1 MSRQALSQPSPRG
14 RRSKKTPTEVCAT
27 EKMSTAVNIPPQF
40 EVIDRPL
47 DTQMTISMG
56 PQHPSTHG
64 VLRLELVLDGEMV
77 VRAIPDIGYLHT
89 GMEKLFEYKKYQQGI
104 VITDRMDYLNP
115 LGNNLAY
122 VMAVEKLLQIEIPER
137 AQTIRVLM
145 CELQRIASHLVWL
158 GTHALDLGA
167 MTVFFYTFREREKIL
182 NLIEAASGGRL
193 TPSYFRI
200 GGLMMD
206 LPSGF
211 ERRVKQFLDGFPKA
225 LDDFKKLITGNRIFQ
240 KRTQGVG
247 FISGEDAID
256 WGLSGPSLRGSGVA
270 LDIRRANPYTGY
282 EKYDFEIVTEP
293 DGDVWARY
301 LVRMREMKES
311 QKIVTQALSRLKPGP
326 VKADAPKVVLP
337 GSRGDEDAHG
347 CSDSSLPD
355 RGRRI
360 RCAGWRS
367 LPADRRFEGRT
378 RRLHKVHRRTKAGAG
393 AFSRAEFCESVGAA
407 AHVARRD
414 DRRHRRDYRIAGYC
428 AGRNRQMICHRD
440 TEKMATDKHG
450 LAQIRNPEI
459 GVYLCSS
466 VADSRV
472 IGISVAILKG

>member
-1 MSRQALSQPSPRG
+1 
-14 RRSKKTPTEVCAT
+14 
-27 EKMSTAVNIPPQF
+27 MSTTTRNLPPQF
-40 EVIDRPL
+40 EVVDRPL

-64 VLRLELVLDGEMV
+64 VLRLELILDGEMV
-77 VRAIPDIGYLHT
+77 VKATPDIGYLHT

-122 VMAVEKLLQIEIPER
+122 VMAAEKLLGLEIPER

-158 GTHALDLGA
+158 GTHALDIGA
-167 MTVFFYTFREREKIL
+167 MTVFFYCFREREKIL

-211 ERRVKQFLDGFPKA
+211 ERRVKQFQ
-225 LDDFKKLITGNRIFQ
+225 DDFLHALGEFHKLVTGNRIFQ
-240 KRTQGVG
+240 KRTQNVG
-247 FISGEDAID
+247 YISAEDAID

-270 LDIRRANPYTGY
+270 LDIRRANPYTSY
-282 EKYDFEIVTEP
+282 EKYDFEIITES

-311 QKIVTQALSRLKPGP
+311 HKIVEQALSRLAPGP

-337 GSRGDEDAHG
+337 
-347 CSDSSLPD
+347 D
-355 RGRRI
+355 REAMKTHI
-360 RCAGWRS
+360 
-367 LPADRRFEGRT
+367 
-378 RRLHKVHRRTKAGAG
+378 
-393 AFSRAEFCESVGAA
+393 
-407 AHVARRD
+407 
-414 DRRHRRDYRIAGYC
+414 
-428 AGRNRQMICHRD
+428 
-440 TEKMATDKHG
+440 
-450 LAQIRNPEI
+450 
-459 GVYLCSS
+459 
-466 VADSRV
+466 
-472 IGISVAILKG
+472 VAIIGSLDIVLGEIDR

>member
-1 MSRQALSQPSPRG
+1 MSA
-14 RRSKKTPTEVCAT
+14 
-27 EKMSTAVNIPPQF
+27 STTNIPPQF
-40 EVIDRPL
+40 EIIDRPL

-77 VRAIPDIGYLHT
+77 VRATPDIGYLHT

-122 VMAVEKLLQIEIPER
+122 VMAAEKLLGLEIPER

-158 GTHALDLGA
+158 GTHALDIGA
-167 MTVFFYTFREREKIL
+167 MTVFFYCFREREKIL

-211 ERRVKQFLDGFPKA
+211 ERRVKQFT
-225 LDDFKKLITGNRIFQ
+225 DDFPEAVDEFHTLLTGNTIFRS
-240 KRTQGVG
+240 RTQGIG
-247 FISGEDAID
+247 YISAEDAID
-256 WGLSGPSLRGSGVA
+256 WGLSGPCLRGSGVD

-282 EKYDFEIVTEP
+282 EKYDFEVPVEQ
-293 DGDVWARY
+293 DCDVWARY

-311 QKIVTQALSRLKPGP
+311 HKIAVQALSRLRPGP

-337 GSRGDEDAHG
+337 DREAMKTHMDALIHHFLIVAEGFDVPAGEVYHPIEGSKGE
-347 CSDSSLPD
+347 L
-355 RGRRI
+355 
-360 RCAGWRS
+360 
-367 LPADRRFEGRT
+367 
-378 RRLHKVHRRTKAGAG
+378 
-393 AFSRAEFCESVGAA
+393 
-407 AHVARRD
+407 
-414 DRRHRRDYRIAGYC
+414 
-428 AGRNRQMICHRD
+428 
-440 TEKMATDKHG
+440 
-450 LAQIRNPEI
+450 
-459 GVYLCSS
+459 GVYMKSNGGAKPARVHVRGPSFVNLSALPHMAEGEM
-466 VADSRV
+466 VADV
-472 IGISVAILKG
+472 VAIIGSLDIVLGEIDR